1 MSKDSHSFSVSVA
14 CEVGVP
20 GAILLQHLCFLQ
32 KANVS
37 SGENW
42 QEKWVKRSAASIAK
56 TYPYWS
62 AKQVSAIC
70 DNLEKHGYIFS
81 RIQNATKTDRAK
93 SYLLTAKGLHLMGE
107 IPFAQMENGFSKKG
121 NANAE
126 MENDILPNGGM
137 LIKVDCTSFIPSFV
151 EEENPASRFS
161 SSSENQPLEAKKE
174 KTPPPSSAPPP
185 PKKDYGNLCPDC
197 HGAGWHLGRNG
208 RETCETCLGN
218 GLNSERLLHPPFTP
232 IGTIEPQ
239 PPKVVRLYDNELPGV
254 TVVDSVPGTY
264 ETKRGKSQRRNEP
277 HIHPENETCFS
288 YFSDPAKAREA
299 WKDWI
304 DYKYEQHRERYKAA
318 KSELSKLRQLF
329 KQFSGDSEKF
339 EAAVNHSIGNLYKG
353 VFPPK
358 QEKENGQ
365 FQHLDKAQQQHLK
378 YARFVADLRNGSA
391 FADAGKVD
399 YVTGEKPV

>member
-37 SGENW
+37 PSENW
-42 QEKWVKRSAASIAK
+42 QEKWVRRSAASIAK

-70 DNLEKHGYIFS
+70 DNLEKQGYIFS
-81 RIQNATKTDRAK
+81 RIQNATKIDRAK
-93 SYLLTAKGLHLMGE
+93 SYLLSSNGLHLMGE
-107 IPFAQMENGFSKKG
+107 IPFAQMENGFSKKE
-121 NANAE
+121 NANAQT
-126 MENDILPNGGM
+126 ENDILPNGEM
-137 LIKVDCTSFIPSFV
+137 LIKVDCTSSLVPSFI
-151 EEENPASRFS
+151 ENNAGASAPLSPPFKKVD
-161 SSSENQPLEAKKE
+161 EIEPLEAKKE
-174 KTPPPSSAPPP
+174 KDFKT
-185 PKKDYGNLCPDC
+185 
-197 HGAGWHLGRNG
+197 GAGGA
-208 RETCETCLGN
+208 
-218 GLNSERLLHPPFTP
+218 P
-232 IGTIEPQ
+232 TIV
-239 PPKVVRLYDNELPGV
+239 KLYDNELPGV
-254 TVVDSVPGTY
+254 LVVDSIPPQPMTKP
-264 ETKRGKSQRRNEP
+264 ETTGRQRQTRNTP

-288 YFSDPAKAREA
+288 YFSDPAKARAA
-299 WKDWI
+299 WQEWI

-339 EAAVNHSIGNLYKG
+339 EVAVNYSIGNLYKG

-378 YARFVADLRNGSA
+378 LARFVADLRNGSA
-391 FADAGKVD
+391 FAGAGKVE
-399 YVTGEKPV
+399 YITGEKPV

>member
-1 MSKDSHSFSVSVA
+1 MSDLKKSFTSISEVARQRLGITRDEYALCSYVHYRCADSRQKIAGWCCDAKEEVA
-14 CEVGVP
+14 DFVGITRP
-20 GAILLQHLCFLQ
+20 GLYKMIERLEELCLLETGILGAIRATPKWIDTENECKQSLQDGV
-32 KANVS
+32 N
-37 SGENW
+37 
-42 QEKWVKRSAASIAK
+42 
-56 TYPYWS
+56 
-62 AKQVSAIC
+62 
-70 DNLEKHGYIFS
+70 
-81 RIQNATKTDRAK
+81 
-93 SYLLTAKGLHLMGE
+93 
-107 IPFAQMENGFSKKG
+107 
-121 NANAE
+121 
-126 MENDILPNGGM
+126 
-137 LIKVDCTSFIPSFV
+137 KVDTRCKQSLHGTVNKVDTHNKVEYDISENKLEV
-151 EEENPASRFS
+151 EEEKPASRFS
-161 SSSENQPLEAKKE
+161 SSSENENQTLNPEKKE
-174 KTPPPSSAPPP
+174 TPPPSSAPPP

-232 IGTIEPQ
+232 VGTIEPQ
-239 PPKVVRLYDNELPGV
+239 PATIVRLYDNELPGA
-254 TVVDSVPGTY
+254 TIVDSAPGTY
-264 ETKRGKSQRRNEP
+264 ETKRGKSQRRNTP

-288 YFSDPAKAREA
+288 YFSDPAKARAA

>member
-14 CEVGVP
+14 CEVGVF

-37 SGENW
+37 PGENW
-42 QEKWVKRSAASIAK
+42 QEKWVRRSAASIAK

-70 DNLEKHGYIFS
+70 DNLEKQGYIFS
-81 RIQNATKTDRAK
+81 RIQNATKIDRAK
-93 SYLLTAKGLHLMGE
+93 SYLLSSKGLHLMGE

-121 NANAE
+121 NANAQ
-126 MENDILPNGGM
+126 MENDILPNGEM
-137 LIKVDCTSFIPSFV
+137 LIKVNCTSSLVPSFV
-151 EEENPASRFS
+151 ENNAGAFAPLSPPFKKVDEIQSLEAEKENP
-161 SSSENQPLEAKKE
+161 
-174 KTPPPSSAPPP
+174 TPPVPARPPAP
-185 PKKDYGNLCPDC
+185 
-197 HGAGWHLGRNG
+197 
-208 RETCETCLGN
+208 
-218 GLNSERLLHPPFTP
+218 
-232 IGTIEPQ
+232 TIV
-239 PPKVVRLYDNELPGV
+239 KLYDSELPGV
-254 TVVDSVPGTY
+254 VVVDSIPPQPMTKP
-264 ETKRGKSQRRNEP
+264 ETTGRQRQTRNTP

-288 YFSDPAKAREA
+288 YFSDPAKARAA
-299 WKDWI
+299 WQEWI

-339 EAAVNHSIGNLYKG
+339 EVAVNYSIGNLYKG

-365 FQHLDKAQQQHLK
+365 IQHDKAQQQHLK
-378 YARFVADLRNGSA
+378 LARFVADLRNGYA
-391 FADAGKVD
+391 FADTRKVE
-399 YVTGEKPV
+399 YITGEKPL

>member
-151 EEENPASRFS
+151 EEEKPASRFS
-161 SSSENQPLEAKKE
+161 SSSENEKSNLEAKKE

-232 IGTIEPQ
+232 VGTIEPQ

-264 ETKRGKSQRRNEP
+264 ETKREPRETPPQEFRRVNIADEVEKMRNDPTALEGFVIGRKLPRAKFAEYLNEF
-277 HIHPENETCFS
+277 EAEQMGLKRNYKNET
-288 YFSDPAKAREA
+288 
-299 WKDWI
+299 
-304 DYKYEQHRERYKAA
+304 
-318 KSELSKLRQLF
+318 ELRLHFLNWSGVHHEIAQKKQSQTNGKGSSLNRAGGDLSNYQKPQLF
-329 KQFSGDSEKF
+329 
-339 EAAVNHSIGNLYKG
+339 
-353 VFPPK
+353 
-358 QEKENGQ
+358 
-365 FQHLDKAQQQHLK
+365 
-378 YARFVADLRNGSA
+378 
-391 FADAGKVD
+391 
-399 YVTGEKPV
+399 